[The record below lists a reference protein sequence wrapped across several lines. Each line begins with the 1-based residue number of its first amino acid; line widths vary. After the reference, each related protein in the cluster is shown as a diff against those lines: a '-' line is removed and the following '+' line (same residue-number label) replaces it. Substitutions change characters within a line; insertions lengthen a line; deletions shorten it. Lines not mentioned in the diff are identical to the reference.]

1 MAKYNNSGPVKTQS
15 NLTKITAI
23 SYSSVLYQYQQMFT
37 EITHVCRKKRTF

>member
-23 SYSSVLYQYQQMFT
+23 SYSSG
-37 EITHVCRKKRTF
+37 